1 MTAGPLQMTLLLVRT
16 LTVLSA
22 ALAALLLMVMLLIAR
37 FYQRTSGEHSAY
49 GLFLISAVL
58 FVAAGLRYAWLGAQ
72 PASSPAQTLVAG
84 DPAADLLRFAGGSL
98 LVFLCLFLYRL
109 MTGRRR

>member
-1 MTAGPLQMTLLLVRT
+1 MTLLLARM
-16 LTVLSA
+16 LTMLSA

-49 GLFLISAVL
+49 GLFLIPAVL
-58 FVAAGLRYAWLGAQ
+58 FLAAGLRYAWLGRQ
-72 PASSPAQTLVAG
+72 TGSSPVQTLVAG
-84 DPAADLLRFAGGSL
+84 DPAADLLRFAGGIL
-98 LVFLCLFLYRL
+98 LVFLCLFVYRL